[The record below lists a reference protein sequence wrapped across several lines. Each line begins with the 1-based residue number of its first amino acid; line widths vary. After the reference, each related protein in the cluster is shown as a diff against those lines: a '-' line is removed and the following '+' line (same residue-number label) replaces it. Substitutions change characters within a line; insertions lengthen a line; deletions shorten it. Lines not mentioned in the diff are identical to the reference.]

1 MRIKPFVLSEFE
13 VNNYLLIEGK
23 NAVLIDAGFK
33 SEKIETYLIQNRIHL
48 QAILLTHTHL
58 DHIGGL
64 ESIRRRFNAP
74 VYVHKKESRWLG
86 DSQLNGSDAFPYFG
100 QVICQPA
107 DIIIEND
114 GLLDIGDFH
123 FNLFYTPGHTPGGIS
138 YLINDWLFTGDTLFY
153 RSIGRTDL
161 YGGDQF
167 QLLETIQKKI
177 FSLPDDIAVFPGHG
191 KETTIG
197 DEKKLNPFL

>member
-33 SEKIETYLIQNRIHL
+33 PEKIESYIIQNQLHL

-74 VYVHKKESRWLG
+74 VYVHKKEKQWL
-86 DSQLNGSDAFPYFG
+86 SNPQLNGSDAFPYFG
-100 QVICQPA
+100 QVVCQPA
-107 DIIIEND
+107 EIMIEND
-114 GLLDIGDFH
+114 GFLDIGDFH
-123 FNLFYTPGHTPGGIS
+123 FNLFHTPGHTPGGVS

-167 QLLETIQKKI
+167 QLLETIQKKLL
-177 FSLPDDIAVFPGHG
+177 SLPEDIAVFPGHG

-197 DEKKLNPFL
+197 EEKKLNPFL